1 MKLALCTIS
10 YRHHLRSFND
20 LIDFASEEHFDAI
33 DIWGVHAEHLRTE
46 EVERL
51 KSSHLNVSMLS
62 HYLNLD
68 APMSELLAETKRLS
82 RLATRIGTERI
93 RIFAGNE
100 ASHTLS
106 DAKWDQLV
114 YRLKGICRVLDSAG
128 QRLLLEFHP
137 NTATDTVETTI
148 RLLQAINHPACRINF
163 DVLHVIE
170 SKADPVEAYFR
181 LASYVDHLHL
191 KTVANVDQFSVF
203 EPTNVYAASGSREG
217 MVPLF
222 EGIVDYH
229 QFFEDVSGHLDHLTA
244 SLEWFGPDPDKRLK
258 SDRLLIVQ
266 ALERVPVLSK

>member
-1 MKLALCTIS
+1 M
-10 YRHHLRSFND
+10 
-20 LIDFASEEHFDAI
+20 
-33 DIWGVHAEHLRTE
+33 
-46 EVERL
+46 
-51 KSSHLNVSMLS
+51 
-62 HYLNLD
+62 
-68 APMSELLAETKRLS
+68 
-82 RLATRIGTERI
+82 
-93 RIFAGNE
+93 
-100 ASHTLS
+100 
-106 DAKWDQLV
+106 
-114 YRLKGICRVLDSAG
+114 KGICRVLDSAG

-137 NTATDTVETTI
+137 NTATDTVEATI

-203 EPTNVYAASGSREG
+203 EPTNVFAASGSREG

-258 SDRLLIVQ
+258 SDRLLLFKHLKEYPFCQNDSNRWGLNVS
-266 ALERVPVLSK
+266 RKGNSSTVCH